1 MGKSVIDMHDR
12 IIKIVDAVNNSRHKD
27 FIGRLACELADYAE
41 YVNPLVILSI
51 EVYKLDMPELLQEDI
66 QAYSSSVSNI
76 AERNYKPFICVKG
89 KKGLHTVFI
98 KTLLSALFK
107 NTVNKFI

>member
-51 EVYKLDMPELLQEDI
+51 EVYKLEMPELLREDI
-66 QAYSSSVSNI
+66 QAYTSSVSNI
-76 AERNYKPFICVKG
+76 AERN
-89 KKGLHTVFI
+89 
-98 KTLLSALFK
+98 
-107 NTVNKFI
+107 